1 MVNPSVMQTVHIV
14 IPCYNEAERL
24 PGEELLAF
32 LEANSWASI
41 SFVNDGS
48 ADETL
53 LLLEQ
58 LKGLAPERIDVHDLP
73 QNVGKAEAVRRGILE
88 SLRRPFDF
96 VAYLDAD
103 LSTLPEA
110 FEDMLQ
116 ASKPQHK
123 FILGSRVL
131 RAGAVIER
139 SPRRHYLGRVF
150 VSAAST
156 VLNLRFYDTQ
166 CGAKLIERRLI
177 QPLFADPF
185 LSRWLFDL
193 ELLMRLRR
201 LLGEEEFKNSV
212 LEVPLSRW
220 IDSGNSRIRARDLA
234 LVPYE
239 LLRIRSHYRS

>member
-1 MVNPSVMQTVHIV
+1 
-14 IPCYNEAERL
+14 L
-24 PGEELLAF
+24 
-32 LEANSWASI
+32 
-41 SFVNDGS
+41 VNDGS

-53 LLLEQ
+53 VLLEQ
-58 LKGLAPERIDVHDLP
+58 LKESAPERIDVHDLP

-88 SLRRPFDF
+88 SVHRPFDF

-110 FEDMLQ
+110 FADMLQ

-123 FILGSRVL
+123 FILGSRIL

-139 SPRRHYLGRVF
+139 SARRHYLGRVF
-150 VSAAST
+150 ATAASSA
-156 VLNLRFYDTQ
+156 LHLPLYDTQ
-166 CGAKLIERRLI
+166 CGAKLIERQLI

-201 LLGEEEFKNSV
+201 LLGEEEFKSTV
-212 LEVPLSRW
+212 IEVPLSRW
-220 IDSGNSRIRARDLA
+220 IDNGSSRIRARDLV
-234 LVPYE
+234 LIPYE
-239 LLRIRSHYRS
+239 LLRIRNRYRR